1 MSFAWPLA
9 LLSLLLVAVLA
20 GLYIWWLRR
29 KRKFAVRYSSLSL
42 IRQAMPQQSTWRRHL
57 PFVLLLASL
66 TSLAVGFARPQA
78 LRDVAENRTSI
89 ILALDVSRSMCA
101 VDVEPNRLTVAQDAA
116 RTFITEQAG
125 EARVGIVAFAGT
137 ARLVV
142 PPTTDTQVLIDA
154 VDNFRTAFGTAIGSA
169 QLKAI
174 DAIAEVNENVAPAGD
189 DLEDGDRPE
198 DFEADIVVLLT
209 DGANSGGR
217 DPIEAAEV
225 AADRGVRVFTIGF
238 GTETPT
244 EMICGNTQIG
254 ADTFGNGSFG
264 SDGVGGDSFGGIT
277 GSFGGGGGRGGT
289 VAPNNS
295 VSRLLVIDEP
305 TLQSIAEL
313 TGGTYF
319 RAQDAEQL
327 IEVFRNL
334 PSEIDVQQ
342 EEVEITVWFTAIACA
357 LLLAAIALSLR
368 FNRF

>member
-1 MSFAWPLA
+1 MTFAWPLA
-9 LLSLLLVAVLA
+9 LLALLVVPLLA
-20 GLYIWWLRR
+20 GLYVWWLRR

-42 IRQAMPQQSTWRRHL
+42 IRQAMPSQSTWRRHV
-57 PFVLLLASL
+57 PFVILLASVA
-66 TSLAVGFARPQA
+66 SLGLGAARPQA
-78 LRDVAENRTSI
+78 VRDVAENRTSI

-101 VDVEPNRLTVAQDAA
+101 VDVEPNRLAVAQEAA

-125 EARVGIVAFAGT
+125 EAQIGIVAFAGT

-142 PPTTDTQVLIDA
+142 PPTNDTQVLIDA

-169 QLKAI
+169 QLKSI
-174 DAIAEVNENVAPAGD
+174 DAIAEVNENVIPAGD
-189 DLEDGDRPE
+189 ELADAEPPSG
-198 DFEADIVVLLT
+198 FEADIVVLLT
-209 DGANSGGR
+209 DGANSGGP
-217 DPIEAAEV
+217 DPIEAAQV
-225 AADRGVRVFTIGF
+225 AADRRVRVFTIGF

-244 EMICGNTQIG
+244 EMVCGNTQIG

-277 GSFGGGGGRGGT
+277 GSFGGGGGRGGELGSS
-289 VAPNNS
+289 NS
-295 VSRLLVIDEP
+295 ISRLLVIDEP
-305 TLQSIAEL
+305 TLQSIADL

-334 PSEIDVQQ
+334 PSEIEVQQ
-342 EEVEITVWFTAIACA
+342 ERVEITVWFTALAAA
-357 LLLAAIALSLR
+357 LLVAAVALSLR